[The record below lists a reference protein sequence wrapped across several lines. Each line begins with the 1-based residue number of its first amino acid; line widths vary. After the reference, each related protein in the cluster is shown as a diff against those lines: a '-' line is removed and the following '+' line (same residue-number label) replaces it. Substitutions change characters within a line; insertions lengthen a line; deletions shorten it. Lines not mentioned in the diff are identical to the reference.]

1 MVINMKNTQEIIK
14 SPLLQIVII
23 FSMLSLVVLASQSV
37 QIGNA
42 QTASI
47 KSLNVKAELD
57 EKVIKLGESQK
68 IKLTVV
74 DSLSKQPVSGAQIR
88 ATVTYPGGEL
98 VRVLNTISD
107 VSGHATVSIPVNKST
122 HSNTVTVDI
131 LVSLTG
137 FTDTAFSIPFAAI
150 SKDISK

>member
-1 MVINMKNTQEIIK
+1 MQNAQEITK
-14 SPLLQIVII
+14 SSLLQIVVI
-23 FSMLSLVVLASQSV
+23 FSMLSLVMLACQSL

-42 QTASI
+42 QTTAI

-68 IKLTVV
+68 IKFTVV
-74 DSLSKQPVSGAQIR
+74 DSTSKQPVSGAQIR
-88 ATVTYPGGEL
+88 TTVTYPGGEL

-107 VSGHATVSIPVNKST
+107 SSGHASVSIPVNKST
-122 HSNTVTVDI
+122 RSDTVTVDI
-131 LVSLTG
+131 LVTLTG